1 RFSRDW
7 SSDVCSSDLADSQ
20 TDSSLVIGVRR
31 AHSRSFGQATFRP
44 IFHLDDLEAEPIVN
58 LAVVQRLDRVVVRAC
73 DVSGSKQFFKA
84 IGRDNQEAL
93 ALDLWHASRVHVLLG
108 ARSEER
114 RVGKECR
121 SRWLK
126 EGHT

>member
-1 RFSRDW
+1 LEFRRVLFRSDNALSIDRD
-7 SSDVCSSDLADSQ
+7 STAAENAVGKVRSLDRNVVDLRTEVDADSQ

-84 IGRDNQEAL
+84 
-93 ALDLWHASRVHVLLG
+93 
-108 ARSEER
+108 RSEER
-114 RVGKECR
+114 RVGKERR
-121 SRWLK
+121 S
-126 EGHT
+126 ET